1 MPRTPISLNRLLRP
15 LASSRWVWTLF
26 GVVCLALAGAAL
38 AEPNMGLSMISALFG
53 GYLVTTG
60 LLDGLVGLADEH
72 ADAERRTRA
81 LVLAVLATI
90 AGLLCLRHP
99 GEDLSAVVL
108 STGIYLIVAGALLCI
123 GGFDEEQP
131 QIGWALGGAYIV
143 LGSLILALP
152 ALDLG
157 TFAPL
162 FGLAILARGVAATA
176 EARRLRSAR
185 RRGSE
190 PASRSVTGV

>member
-1 MPRTPISLNRLLRP
+1 
-15 LASSRWVWTLF
+15 VWTLF

-38 AEPNMGLSMISALFG
+38 AGPDLGLSVIAALFG
-53 GYLVTTG
+53 GYLLTTG
-60 LLDGLVGLADEH
+60 LLDGFVGLADEH
-72 ADAERRTRA
+72 ADAERRARA
-81 LVLAVLATI
+81 LVLAVLAMI

-99 GEDLSAVVL
+99 GEDLSVVVL
-108 STGIYLIVAGALLCI
+108 SAGIYLIVAGALHII
-123 GGFDEEQP
+123 GAFDEEQP
-131 QIGWALGGAYIV
+131 RIGWALGGAYIV

-162 FGLAILARGVAATA
+162 FGLAILARGAAATA

-185 RRGSE
+185 R
-190 PASRSVTGV
+190 TG